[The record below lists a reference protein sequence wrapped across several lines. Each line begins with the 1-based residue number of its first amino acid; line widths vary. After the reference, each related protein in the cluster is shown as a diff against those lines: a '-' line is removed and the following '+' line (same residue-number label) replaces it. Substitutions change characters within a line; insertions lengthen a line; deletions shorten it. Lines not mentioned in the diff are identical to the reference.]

1 MKEPPARLAALVV
14 LICASALAWPQ
25 DASAPGPQAGAAAS
39 APPSPASDAP
49 QGSGTKADSFAAR
62 SAAGLPEEESSLP
75 GLPPIG
81 FWMLSRDKVPA
92 DWLGAPF
99 EGKKLLEPL
108 NIVIVDRYAS
118 SEAEAG
124 ARLLKSCAK
133 AEFPQR
139 EGHSSGYCAR
149 LGSALFL
156 QFPPGSDDAF
166 SDAVFVL
173 SNDHGR
179 IFGPLAWNGAYYFA
193 AAFSRESVDP
203 VTKVKHR
210 YASFDRARDA
220 FARTMCE
227 RGGYEIAGY
236 LELGNAI
243 LGNGTLSTGDHDGVA
258 VLLSARP

>member
-1 MKEPPARLAALVV
+1 MVPVP
-14 LICASALAWPQ
+14 
-25 DASAPGPQAGAAAS
+25 DASQGPGP
-39 APPSPASDAP
+39 
-49 QGSGTKADSFAAR
+49 KADPIAAR
-62 SAAGLPEEESSLP
+62 SAAGLPDEEASIS

-81 FWMLSRDKVPA
+81 FWMLCRDKVPA
-92 DWLGAPF
+92 NWLGAPF

-124 ARLLKSCAK
+124 ERLLRACEKAK
-133 AEFPQR
+133 FPQR
-139 EGHSSGYCAR
+139 EGHSSGYSAR
-149 LGSALFL
+149 LGSTLFP

-179 IFGPLAWNGAYYFA
+179 IFGPLEWNGAYYFV

-210 YASFDRARDA
+210 YVSFDRARDA
-220 FARTMCE
+220 FALSMC
-227 RGGYEIAGY
+227 GSGAYEVAGY

-243 LGNGTLSTGDHDGVA
+243 VENDALTTGDHDGVA